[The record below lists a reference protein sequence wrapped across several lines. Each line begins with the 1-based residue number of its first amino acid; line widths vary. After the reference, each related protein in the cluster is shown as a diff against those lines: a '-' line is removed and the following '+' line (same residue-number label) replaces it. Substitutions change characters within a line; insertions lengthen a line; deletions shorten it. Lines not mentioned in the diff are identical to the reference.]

1 MAVQTLMWGLVSG
14 ASKLQ
19 EGPGHQAWQWVVPC
33 PDTRAFGASLLCA
46 CWGWWPDA
54 AVAGALRLR
63 FLGAHHPSA
72 GKMLCLRCSQDGG
85 VGAHGR
91 CECREDLGTEY
102 ARKLEEL
109 HREEQLINKEELEAE
124 GLLQGDA
131 PSVAAN
137 EARRNPKAFTLHPDP

>member
-1 MAVQTLMWGLVSG
+1 MLGLVPRRS
-14 ASKLQ
+14 S
-19 EGPGHQAWQWVVPC
+19 
-33 PDTRAFGASLLCA
+33 
-46 CWGWWPDA
+46 
-54 AVAGALRLR
+54 AGALRSR
-63 FLGAHHPSA
+63 FLGAHDPSA
-72 GKMLCLRCSQDGG
+72 GQMLGLGCSEEGG

-109 HREEQLINKEELEAE
+109 HREEQLINEEELEAE

-137 EARRNPKAFTLHPDP
+137 EARNV